1 MTAKE
6 THGKGP
12 SLSCGIPLLINLDR
26 YFCVETDDNGRPLE
40 RTAKRKILPKVMRDN
55 FSRKSLLCC
64 EYKDLSETQE
74 REIFQ
79 RVQLGIP
86 LTKAEAFRATM
97 GVWQDF
103 AELYEH
109 DFPKVV
115 NRKWSPLI
123 VSGL

>member
-1 MTAKE
+1 M
-6 THGKGP
+6 
-12 SLSCGIPLLINLDR
+12 
-26 YFCVETDDNGRPLE
+26 
-40 RTAKRKILPKVMRDN
+40 
-55 FSRKSLLCC
+55 
-64 EYKDLSETQE
+64 DLSETQE

-97 GVWQDF
+97 GVWQNF

-115 NRKWSPLI
+115 NRKRGCYLPYLRRI
-123 VSGL
+123 F